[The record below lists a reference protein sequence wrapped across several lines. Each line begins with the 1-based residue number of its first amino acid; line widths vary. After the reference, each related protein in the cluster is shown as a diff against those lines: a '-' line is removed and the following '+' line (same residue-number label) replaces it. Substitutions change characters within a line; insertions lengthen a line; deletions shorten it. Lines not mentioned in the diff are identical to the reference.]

1 LIGSIHPVV
10 FFIIGISAV
19 SKKRYQGWIN
29 DKERST
35 QKLIEAVGT
44 VIQTKG
50 YKGLTATNIANT
62 AGLSR
67 RLITFYFG
75 SVEELIE
82 TYVRGRDYWVA
93 ASGNAGKM
101 MEGNKGEETHEI
113 LECLLSN
120 QFDYFYNYE
129 QMQKIVLW
137 QISEST
143 QIMKEI
149 CEERELLSEAF
160 FALSDKELGKDI
172 DLRAVSALMVAGI
185 YYLVLHAKSTDT
197 LFCEIDLNT
206 PEGMARIKNA
216 ISMILKNT
224 YTAKPPTQGK

>member
-1 LIGSIHPVV
+1 MT
-10 FFIIGISAV
+10 
-19 SKKRYQGWIN
+19 KKRYQGSIN

-44 VIQTKG
+44 VIKTKG

-82 TYVRGRDYWVA
+82 TYVRGKDYWVA

-101 MEGNKGEETHEI
+101 MEGNKGEQTREI

-120 QFDYFYNYE
+120 QLDYFYNNE
-129 QMQKIVLW
+129 EMQKIVLW

-149 CEERELLSEAF
+149 CEERELMSKVF
-160 FALSDKELGKDI
+160 FALSDQELKGKDI
-172 DLRAVSALMVAGI
+172 DLRASSALLVAGI

-197 LFCEIDLNT
+197 LFCEIDLKT
-206 PEGMARIKNA
+206 SAGIERIRKA
-216 ISMILKNT
+216 VKLILEKMYN
-224 YTAKPPTQGK
+224 

>member
-1 LIGSIHPVV
+1 MT
-10 FFIIGISAV
+10 
-19 SKKRYQGWIN
+19 KKRYQGSIN

-44 VIQTKG
+44 VIKTKG

-82 TYVRGRDYWVA
+82 TYIRGKDYWVA

-101 MEGNKGEETHEI
+101 MEENKGEQTREI

-120 QFDYFYNYE
+120 QLDYFYNNE
-129 QMQKIVLW
+129 EMQKIVLW

-149 CEERELLSEAF
+149 CEERELMSKVF
-160 FALSDKELGKDI
+160 FALSDQELKGKDI
-172 DLRAVSALMVAGI
+172 DLRASSALLVAGI

-197 LFCEIDLNT
+197 LFCEIDLKT
-206 PEGMARIKNA
+206 SAGIERIRKA
-216 ISMILKNT
+216 VKLILEKIYN
-224 YTAKPPTQGK
+224 

>member
-1 LIGSIHPVV
+1 MT
-10 FFIIGISAV
+10 
-19 SKKRYQGWIN
+19 KKRYQGSIN

-44 VIQTKG
+44 VIKTKG

-82 TYVRGRDYWVA
+82 TYVRGKDYWVA

-101 MEGNKGEETHEI
+101 MERNKGDQTREI

-120 QFDYFYNYE
+120 QLDYFYNNE
-129 QMQKIVLW
+129 EMQKIVLW

-149 CEERELLSEAF
+149 CEERELMSKVF
-160 FALSDKELGKDI
+160 FALSDQELKGKDI
-172 DLRAVSALMVAGI
+172 DLRASSALLVAGI

-197 LFCEIDLNT
+197 LFCEIDLKT
-206 PEGMARIKNA
+206 SSGIERIRKA
-216 ISMILKNT
+216 IKLILEKIYN
-224 YTAKPPTQGK
+224 

>member
-1 LIGSIHPVV
+1 MT
-10 FFIIGISAV
+10 
-19 SKKRYQGWIN
+19 KKRYQGSIN

-44 VIQTKG
+44 VIKTKG

-82 TYVRGRDYWVA
+82 TYVRGKDYWVA

-101 MEGNKGEETHEI
+101 MEGNKGDQTREI

-120 QFDYFYNYE
+120 QLDYFYNNE
-129 QMQKIVLW
+129 EMQKIVLW

-149 CEERELLSEAF
+149 CEERELMSKVF
-160 FALSDKELGKDI
+160 FALSDQELKGKDI
-172 DLRAVSALMVAGI
+172 DLRASSALLVAGI

-197 LFCEIDLNT
+197 LFCEIDLKT
-206 PEGMARIKNA
+206 SSGIERIRKA
-216 ISMILKNT
+216 VKLILEKIYN
-224 YTAKPPTQGK
+224 

>member
-1 LIGSIHPVV
+1 MT
-10 FFIIGISAV
+10 
-19 SKKRYQGWIN
+19 KKRYQGSIN

-35 QKLIEAVGT
+35 LKLIEAVGT
-44 VIQTKG
+44 VIKTKG

-82 TYVRGRDYWVA
+82 TYVRGKDYWVA

-101 MEGNKGEETHEI
+101 MEGNKGEQTREI

-120 QFDYFYNYE
+120 QLDYFYDNE
-129 QMQKIVLW
+129 EMQKIVLW

-143 QIMKEI
+143 KIMKEI
-149 CEERELLSEAF
+149 CEERELMSKVF
-160 FALSDKELGKDI
+160 FALSDQELKGKDI
-172 DLRAVSALMVAGI
+172 DLRASSALLVAGI

-197 LFCEIDLNT
+197 LFCEIDLKT
-206 PEGMARIKNA
+206 SEGIERIRKA
-216 ISMILKNT
+216 VKLILEKMYN
-224 YTAKPPTQGK
+224 